1 MQDKIDYVLFQEE
14 IKKRKIEYLIHF
26 TPTINLYSI
35 LENEKIMSRAKLEN
49 LDIEQ
54 FDILDYVKFS
64 DNIRY
69 DDKNYINLS
78 ISSPNTFLFSKF
90 QNNSKD
96 DMEINWCVLKIKT
109 KYIYERD
116 TLFSVVN
123 AASYNAKNHFGI
135 SRSFNGFQNMFMK
148 EVSYNNRCFNRNK
161 YNLRDKYPTDIQAE
175 VLVKDIIFSDDI
187 IEVCFKDEESLAQAK
202 AAMGEFN
209 TENFIIDSNI
219 FNPCREK
226 LNGK

>member
-1 MQDKIDYVLFQEE
+1 MNFKENYLLFQEE
-14 IKKRKIEYLIHF
+14 IAKRKIKYLIHF

-35 LENEKIMSRAKLEN
+35 LENKKIMSRAKLEN

-54 FDILDYVKFS
+54 FDILDYIKFS

-96 DMEINWCVLKIKT
+96 NPEINWCVLKISN
-109 KYIYERD
+109 KYIYESS

-123 AASYNAKNHFGI
+123 AASYSAKNQFGI
-135 SRSFNGFQNMFMK
+135 SKNFNGFQNMFMT
-148 EVSYNNRCFNRNK
+148 EVTYNNRYFNRIK
-161 YNLRDKYPTDIQAE
+161 YNLKDKYPTDIQAE
-175 VLVKDIIFSDDI
+175 VLVKDTILSADI
-187 IEVCFKDEESLAQAK
+187 IEVCFKNEEDLAQAK
-202 AAMGEFN
+202 AAMNEFN
-209 TENFIIDSNI
+209 TNNFIVDNNI
-219 FNPCREK
+219 FNPRREK
-226 LNGK
+226 

>member
-1 MQDKIDYVLFQEE
+1 MSYKTDYLLFQKE
-14 IKKRKIEYLIHF
+14 ITERKIEYLIHF

-35 LENEKIMSRAKLEN
+35 LENKKIMSRAKLEN

-90 QNNSKD
+90 QDNSKD
-96 DMEINWCVLKIKT
+96 NPEINWCVLKINT
-109 KYIYERD
+109 KYIYENN

-123 AASYNAKNHFGI
+123 AASYSANNQFGI
-135 SRSFNGFQNMFMK
+135 SKDFDSFENMFMK
-148 EVSYNNRCFNRNK
+148 EVVYKNRCLNRIK
-161 YNLRDKYPTDIQAE
+161 YNLQDKYPTDIQAE
-175 VLVKDIIFSDDI
+175 VLVKNIIFSDDI
-187 IEVCFKDEESLAQAK
+187 IKVCFKNKKDLAQAK
-202 AAMGEFN
+202 AAMNDFN
-209 TENFIIDSNI
+209 TNNFVVDSEI
-219 FNPCREK
+219 FNPKREK
-226 LNGK
+226 